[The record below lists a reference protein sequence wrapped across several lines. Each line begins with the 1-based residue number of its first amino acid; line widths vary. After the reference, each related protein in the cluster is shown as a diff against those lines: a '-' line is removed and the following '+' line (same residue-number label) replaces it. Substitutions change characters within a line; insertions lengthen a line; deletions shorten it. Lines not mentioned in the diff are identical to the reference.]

1 MALVNL
7 GESLKLANQRYEVS
21 RKLRAK
27 YVVPEAALLGTALEA
42 QVYLNQQQ
50 LEAQREGEHRQVII
64 SMKYRAVPTNG
75 TARQTRPVGTITP
88 TESVTL
94 TYKTVTETMAITKKM
109 LDDNLLLI
117 DEYYSNEVMQRC
129 SFLRNEMSKDLLM
142 TSQQLRATDFPFS
155 NGKQLRLPFN
165 KTTLCFESDATAAT
179 ANLFFNQVS
188 ILMQQCLIPPTYKA
202 IANASAMERMWFLS
216 KQGTGNAQNLAWQF
230 DSLFPTENIISEQM
244 LGLYIDTPYD
254 NTVPYVLAFGE
265 GSFSV
270 LPWVPKMNK
279 KGWGE
284 KDSYLGAFYTLK
296 DPLYGDRLE
305 YHVREVSDTI
315 DSNTLVTLGDPQDI
329 VTHIEI
335 GCTYA
340 IPVISAPQAQVLGV
354 AQPSI
359 LGK

>member
-7 GESLKLANQRYEVS
+7 GESLKLANQRYASSVE
-21 RKLRAK
+21 LRAK

-64 SMKYRAVPTNG
+64 SMKSRAVPTNG
-75 TARQTRPVGTITP
+75 TSRQTRPIGVITP
-88 TESVTL
+88 TENVTL

-155 NGKQLRLPFN
+155 NGKQLKLPFN
-165 KTTLCFESDATAAT
+165 KTTLCFESDATAPA
-179 ANLFFNQVS
+179 ANLFFNQVTTV
-188 ILMQQCLIPPTYKA
+188 MQECLIPPKYKA
-202 IANASAMERMWFLS
+202 IANASAMERMMFLS
-216 KQGTGNAQNLAWQF
+216 NQGIGNSQNLAWQF
-230 DSLFPTENIISEQM
+230 NDLLPKDNIIFEQM

-254 NTVPYVLAFGE
+254 TTVPYLLSFAE

-279 KGWGE
+279 QGWGE
-284 KDSYLGAFYTLK
+284 KDSYLGAFYTLR

-315 DSNTLVTLGDPQDI
+315 DSNTLVTLGDQQDI
-329 VTHIEI
+329 VTNIEI

-340 IPVISAPQAQVLGV
+340 IPVISAPQSQVMGF

-359 LGK
+359 LAK